1 MSLPP
6 SNLEFEFEFEFSPP
20 QSPPVRPTKH
30 VADES
35 PTTPKRKR
43 ELHDDYSED
52 HGSPSKR
59 SSPLQQ
65 VATPDTPDLTSEESH
80 PEVGASSQ
88 TQPLTPMKRSISSGQ
103 EATPVTPV
111 KGVNRFHLDSNS
123 SPSGD
128 GFADPSNLASGT
140 ASPSLVKPRL
150 IDFTASLKS
159 EASSNASA
167 SAATAIGLDSDST
180 GDGINHTSAID
191 NDATKKQAATLA
203 TPFTRKASP
212 TASASQRFPSDQI
225 LRPANPT
232 PNKATAAAVPQKPLS
247 ALQKILAIAP
257 QYVPVYV
264 SPDSPVKLRDSK
276 QFCIN
281 PPFWKRW
288 PKDQYLALAHYPEN
302 FVVSHH
308 TGLNS
313 LRIMRS
319 YKIPEKAA
327 PRIEWK
333 IFQAARATSAA
344 MRYFEPITID
354 GVESRDGGLVGNN
367 PVALLHVEAGEVFE
381 GREQIITVAEDLAN
395 IATDTER
402 IADEFFRHD
411 GSKLA
416 NENRY
421 FRFNVPEIGEKG
433 LAESSDEDLIYLEEM
448 TLAYVDKGKTAK
460 ELRTCSAKL
469 AEGASVSIIQ
479 SIPVHEEVAV
489 PEQMAQPT
497 LEQRFAV
504 LDPPRERDEG
514 TGEAAPWLLSNPD
527 IKSWLRGDESAET
540 STIW

>member
-35 PTTPKRKR
+35 PTTPKRKS

-52 HGSPSKR
+52 HRSPSKR

-65 VATPDTPDLTSEESH
+65 VATPDTLDLTSEESH
-80 PEVGASSQ
+80 LEVGASSQ

-103 EATPVTPV
+103 KATPVTLV

-128 GFADPSNLASGT
+128 GLAYPSNLASGT
-140 ASPSLVKPRL
+140 ASPSLVKPKL

-180 GDGINHTSAID
+180 GDGINHISAID

-232 PNKATAAAVPQKPLS
+232 PNKATATAVPQKPLS
-247 ALQKILAIAP
+247 ALQKIPAIAP

-288 PKDQYLALAHYPEN
+288 PKDQYLALAHYLEEN
-302 FVVSHH
+302 INLVPFAEQQGLTVEEVQHVYQAVVVEPLLQE
-308 TGLNS
+308 TDRL
-313 LRIMRS
+313 
-319 YKIPEKAA
+319 AA
-327 PRIEWK
+327 ASQKRIET
-333 IFQAARATSAA
+333 IFKT
-344 MRYFEPITID
+344 FDKT
-354 GVESRDGGLVGNN
+354 
-367 PVALLHVEAGEVFE
+367 
-381 GREQIITVAEDLAN
+381 
-395 IATDTER
+395 
-402 IADEFFRHD
+402 
-411 GSKLA
+411 
-416 NENRY
+416 
-421 FRFNVPEIGEKG
+421 
-433 LAESSDEDLIYLEEM
+433 
-448 TLAYVDKGKTAK
+448 KGK
-460 ELRTCSAKL
+460 
-469 AEGASVSIIQ
+469 
-479 SIPVHEEVAV
+479 
-489 PEQMAQPT
+489 
-497 LEQRFAV
+497 
-504 LDPPRERDEG
+504 
-514 TGEAAPWLLSNPD
+514 
-527 IKSWLRGDESAET
+527 SWRKWGDESSSIEGDLGGVRPGIVQLTGKNADLIEVPFRKLNEVAQDFVLGMISEEEHAILT
-540 STIW
+540 RQGMVEY